1 MGTLVLLSLLLSLF
15 GSVLFV
21 VLYGLNASIQAE
33 GSALALASFGLS
45 IGLMTWAKHL
55 LPPEM
60 AVDERER
67 LPSPEPEREAAFSA
81 WSIGAEAVVSRR
93 AWLTRLLGLSGGALA
108 LSSLW
113 IALRSLGPT
122 PGRALFQTAW
132 RRGDRLV
139 REDGTPVRAADL
151 EDGAFLTVFPERV
164 IRTADLDEAAAA
176 AAATVLV
183 RVEPILLR
191 LPPEREAWAP
201 DGCLA
206 YSKVCTHAGCPVG
219 FYRRQTHQLLCP
231 CHQSTFDVLNGA
243 SVVRGPASRSL
254 PQLPIEVSED
264 GYLRA
269 SDGYSEPIG
278 PSFWERGEG

>member
-1 MGTLVLLSLLLSLF
+1 LGTLISLSLLLSLF

-21 VLYGLNASIQAE
+21 VLYGLNASTQAE
-33 GSALALASFGLS
+33 GAALGMASFGLS
-45 IGLMTWAKHL
+45 IGLMAWAKHL
-55 LPPEM
+55 FSPET
-60 AVDERER
+60 VVEERER
-67 LPSPEPEREAAFSA
+67 LPSPESERESLFAA
-81 WSIGAEAVVSRR
+81 WSVGAETVVSRR
-93 AWLTRLLGLSGGALA
+93 RWLTRLLGFSGGAWA

-122 PGRALFQTAW
+122 PGRALSHTAW

-139 REDGTPVRAADL
+139 QEDGTPVRAADL

-164 IRTADLDEAAAA
+164 IRAADRDEAMA
-176 AAATVLV
+176 AAATVLL
-183 RVEPILLR
+183 RVEPVLLR
-191 LPPEREAWAP
+191 LPSERQAWAP

-206 YSKVCTHAGCPVG
+206 YSKICTHAGCPVG
-219 FYRRQTHQLLCP
+219 SYRRESHQLLCP

-243 SVVRGPASRSL
+243 SVVFGPASRSL

-269 SDGYSEPIG
+269 SDDYSEAIG
-278 PSFWERGEG
+278 PGFWERREG